1 MDRDLSQKCSMWN
14 KTYSSILSPCR
25 EEKQIFTSHRYLL
38 GCSGG
43 VFTGIAQ
50 NPWDGDDEILFTS
63 LDKAV
68 DNITYSRLSVKTI
81 YQCRLSIIDQKKR

>member
-1 MDRDLSQKCSMWN
+1 MRIYINGNVGIGTASCHPNFRCWE
-14 KTYSSILSPCR
+14 I
-25 EEKQIFTSHRYLL
+25 IFTSHRYLL

-63 LDKAV
+63 LEKAV
-68 DNITYSRLSVKTI
+68 DNSRLSIKTI

>member
-1 MDRDLSQKCSMWN
+1 MEHSKNLSCTPDFRCWE
-14 KTYSSILSPCR
+14 I
-25 EEKQIFTSHRYLL
+25 IFTSHRYLL

-43 VFTGIAQ
+43 VFRGIAQ

-68 DNITYSRLSVKTI
+68 DNSRLSIKTI
-81 YQCRLSIIDQKKR
+81 YQDYLSMPTLNHRPKKKVASPKTNYL